1 MRQRKLGICDPD
13 IRYAVSLMNYIN
25 ADIGNS
31 FLAFAFSTRE
41 SLSEY
46 LTGNHLDLVLVAEDW
61 IADAAFWD
69 TDTELCVIGMSEH
82 SAENVICKY
91 EDADKIVQDI
101 LRFFEPDVRAC
112 PVNCFVH
119 MLLSHRL
126 GVAGRQ
132 DYRSASVI
140 WTR

>member
-61 IADAAFWD
+61 MADAAFWD
-69 TDTELCVIGMSEH
+69 TYTELCVIGMSEH
-82 SAENVICKY
+82 SAELFVSMKMQTRSFRISY
-91 EDADKIVQDI
+91 V
-101 LRFFEPDVRAC
+101 FFEPDVRAC

-126 GVAGRQ
+126 GVVGKQ